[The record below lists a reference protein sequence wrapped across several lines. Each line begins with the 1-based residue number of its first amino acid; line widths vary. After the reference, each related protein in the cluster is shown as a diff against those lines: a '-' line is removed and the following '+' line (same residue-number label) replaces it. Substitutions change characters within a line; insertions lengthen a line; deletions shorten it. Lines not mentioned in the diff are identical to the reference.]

1 MRCAYRE
8 VMAQEKSMNAYR
20 EITDH
25 FLEFLDASA
34 GCVIHRL
41 HGHGQNRL
49 FDMFC
54 GLVHAVN
61 DAMVETTLAED
72 DIGENAP
79 ENVRAILS
87 RIQNQPKSE
96 TQLAEEAV
104 EEYKDTLA
112 RCGFDMDAVAESV
125 PRVDRFSR
133 WGMEDYAASHAV
145 RERFLGNVWIIVQM
159 YHGALLC
166 WLRKHRGFG
175 AERLTTTYRALLADY
190 YDYCGWYLRST
201 ESGDITAH
209 RMTKSRVK
217 ECKRIGITLER

>member
-1 MRCAYRE
+1 MRCAYLE
-8 VMAQEKSMNAYR
+8 VMAQEKCLSAYR

-34 GCVIHRL
+34 GCVMHRL
-41 HGHGQNRL
+41 HRHGQNRL
-49 FDMFC
+49 FDMYG
-54 GLVHAVN
+54 GLVDAVN
-61 DAMVETTLAED
+61 DAMTETTLTED
-72 DIGENAP
+72 EIGEDAP
-79 ENVRAILS
+79 ENVRAILN

-104 EEYKDTLA
+104 EEYKDILA

-125 PRVDRFSR
+125 PKVDRFAR
-133 WGMEDYAASHAV
+133 WDMEDYTASHAV
-145 RERFLGNVWIIVQM
+145 RERFLNNVWIIVQM

-166 WLRKHRGFG
+166 WLRKNRGFG

-201 ESGDITAH
+201 ESGDYTAY
-209 RMTKSRVK
+209 RMAKDRVK
-217 ECKRIGITLER
+217 ECKRIGITLAR

>member
-8 VMAQEKSMNAYR
+8 VMAQEKCMNAYR
-20 EITDH
+20 ELTDH

-34 GCVIHRL
+34 GCVMHRL

-49 FDMFC
+49 FDMYG
-54 GLVHAVN
+54 GLVNAVN
-61 DAMVETTLAED
+61 DAMTETTLTED
-72 DIGENAP
+72 EVGEDAP
-79 ENVRAILS
+79 ENVRAILN

-96 TQLAEEAV
+96 SQLAEEAV
-104 EEYKDTLA
+104 EEYKDTLS

-125 PRVDRFSR
+125 PKVDRFTR
-133 WGMEDYAASHAV
+133 WDMEDYTASHAV
-145 RERFLGNVWIIVQM
+145 RANFIDNVWIIVQM

-175 AERLTTTYRALLADY
+175 AERLTATYRALLADY

-201 ESGDITAH
+201 ESGDYTAY
-209 RMTKSRVK
+209 RMAKDRVK
-217 ECKRIGITLER
+217 ECRRIGITLER

>member
-8 VMAQEKSMNAYR
+8 VMAQEKCLSAYR

-34 GCVIHRL
+34 GCVMHRL

-49 FDMFC
+49 FDMYG
-54 GLVHAVN
+54 GLVSAVN
-61 DAMVETTLAED
+61 DAMTETTLTED
-72 DIGENAP
+72 EIGEDAP
-79 ENVRAILS
+79 ENVRAILA

-96 TQLAEEAV
+96 SQLAEEAV
-104 EEYKDTLA
+104 EEYRDTLA
-112 RCGFDMDAVAESV
+112 KCGFDMDGVAESV
-125 PRVDRFSR
+125 PKIDRFTR
-133 WGMEDYAASHAV
+133 WDMVDYAASHAV
-145 RERFLGNVWIIVQM
+145 RERFLDNVWIIVQM

-190 YDYCGWYLRST
+190 YNYCGWYLRST
-201 ESGDITAH
+201 EHGDFTAL
-209 RMTKSRVK
+209 RMVKDRVK
-217 ECKRIGITLER
+217 ECRRIGITLER